1 MAKYQED
8 ALLLEQEEVA
18 ERTYRLRLRCVRIAA
33 TARAGQFLMLQVRSG
48 SDPLLKRP
56 FSFHRI
62 LPHEGLI
69 EILYRVTGQ
78 GTWWLSQCRPGTSLN
93 VVGPLGNGFTL
104 PSREQRM
111 VALMAGGIGIAP
123 FHELMMQLVAANR
136 PEGHDLHLF
145 YGVRTAAEM
154 IPTGPYES
162 LGITVYRS
170 TDDGTLG
177 FRGVVTHLF
186 ESLTGAGRL
195 IPTLLYACGPL
206 IMQVPVARWAL
217 AANVP
222 AQLSLESLMAC
233 GIGACL
239 GCALPAP
246 DPADA
251 SADNYLHVCKDG
263 PIFQAG
269 SIAWTRLQRQL
280 ITPPIYLYS

>member
-1 MAKYQED
+1 MAKYQEE
-8 ALLLEQEEVA
+8 ALLLEQQAVA
-18 ERTYRLRLRCVRIAA
+18 ERTYRLRLRCERIAA

-62 LPHEGLI
+62 LPHEGVI

-78 GTWWLSQCRPGTSLN
+78 GTWWLSQCRPGTSLSA
-93 VVGPLGNGFTL
+93 VGPLGNGFSL
-104 PSREQRM
+104 PSREQRV

-123 FHELMMQLVAANR
+123 FHELMTKIVAANWA
-136 PEGHDLHLF
+136 EGHDLHLF

-154 IPTGPYES
+154 IPTGPYED
-162 LGITVYRS
+162 LGITVHCS

-177 FRGVVTHLF
+177 FRGVITHLF
-186 ESLTGAGRL
+186 ESLTGSDRL
-195 IPTLLYACGPL
+195 RPTLLYACGPL
-206 IMQVPVARWAL
+206 VMQVQVARWAL
-217 AANVP
+217 AADVP

-246 DPADA
+246 HPDDP

-280 ITPPIYLYS
+280 ITPPIYRYS